1 MTNYDKAREDYKKG
15 LTTKEIAQKY
25 NVTEAT
31 VRKWKQRH
39 NWDSVAKTRKASVSR
54 RAKKEMAMAM
64 IEAGCTLKE
73 TSEQLGI
80 NRSTLGNWSSE
91 LGLYAKQLEYL
102 KEFRDKQRERIFSN
116 KMKRLELNEQIIQII
131 QDELAEA
138 RAKGTVYKSVVE
150 KLLMSEQLEQ
160 TILELDRIEKLEKLE
175 IEKTRNEK
183 ATDTEGK
190 TLTVIDKLTE
200 VLKNE

>member
-102 KEFRDKQRERIFSN
+102 KEFREKQRERVFNN
-116 KMKRLELNEQIIQII
+116 KLKRLELNEQIIEII
-131 QDELAEA
+131 YKELEEA
-138 RAKGTVYKSVVE
+138 QGKGMVYKSVVE

-160 TILELDRIEKLEKLE
+160 TILELDRIEKLEKIE
-175 IEKTRNEK
+175 IEKAK
-183 ATDTEGK
+183 AKEDANNKPIQITFVKASE
-190 TLTVIDKLTE
+190 
-200 VLKNE
+200 KNEEEN

>member
-1 MTNYDKAREDYKKG
+1 MTNYEQAREDYKKG
-15 LTTKEIAQKY
+15 LTTKEIANKY

-39 NWDSVAKTRKASVSR
+39 KWDNVAKTRKASVSR

-102 KEFRDKQRERIFSN
+102 KEFREKQRERVFNN
-116 KMKRLELNEQIIQII
+116 KLKRLELNEQIIEII
-131 QDELAEA
+131 YKELEEA
-138 RAKGTVYKSVVE
+138 QGKGMVYKSVME

-175 IEKTRNEK
+175 LEKVK
-183 ATDTEGK
+183 AKEDTN
-190 TLTVIDKLTE
+190 DKPIQITFVKASE
-200 VLKNE
+200 KNEEEN